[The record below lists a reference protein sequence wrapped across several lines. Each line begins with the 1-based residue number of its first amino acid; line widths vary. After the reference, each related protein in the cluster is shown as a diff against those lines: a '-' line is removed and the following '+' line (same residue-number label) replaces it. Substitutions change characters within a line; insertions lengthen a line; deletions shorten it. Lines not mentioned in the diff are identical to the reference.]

1 MRLSAKSIQSL
12 MNRSES
18 DIWPL
23 VTALQQLQNAIF
35 QLEKNESDPDI
46 LKDLATRAGEIGKE
60 LEEILAI
67 LEEKIED

>member
-1 MRLSAKSIQSL
+1 